1 MSMKKNKLL
10 TLVLLLAAL
19 AQATVIWAADADAV
33 NGIRVTTNMKDQSG
47 NVLVYDFLFSTNPK
61 FSYQNIY
68 DNGAVTGQEI
78 VLTSTDV
85 KSRFGQDEIILN
97 QENFEKITFVNANI
111 TGVHNVSSESI
122 VFRLAGNHVIEVNGI
137 SKGEKISVFSTDG
150 RQLSTIKASSAG
162 SATIELP
169 ESESGTIYV
178 VKTGKVSFK
187 VRTK

>member
-1 MSMKKNKLL
+1 
-10 TLVLLLAAL
+10 
-19 AQATVIWAADADAV
+19 
-33 NGIRVTTNMKDQSG
+33 
-47 NVLVYDFLFSTNPK
+47 
-61 FSYQNIY
+61 
-68 DNGAVTGQEI
+68 
-78 VLTSTDV
+78 
-85 KSRFGQDEIILN
+85 
-97 QENFEKITFVNANI
+97 
-111 TGVHNVSSESI
+111 VHNVSSESI

-169 ESESGTIYV
+169 ESEPGTIYV